1 MEFGAIVARYDAHGR
16 PMLLIVLLVLLGS
29 VTFGTAS
36 DQWQPASGPLMTKW
50 AAKVS
55 PDHPLPEYPRPQFVR
70 ADWRNLNGLWDYA
83 IRPRAEAA
91 PAAFDGKILVPFP
104 VESALSGV
112 MKKVGDANR
121 LWYRRTFEVPRAWR
135 NRQTLI
141 HFGAID
147 WEATVYLNGKELA
160 THRGGYDEFT
170 VDLTNALNAGDTQDL
185 VVSVWDPTDAGTQPR
200 GKQVAN
206 PRSIWYT
213 SVTGIWQT
221 AWIEPVPKA
230 RIDGLVIVPD
240 VDTGRVLVT
249 AVTNAS
255 ESHLTAVAFDGTR
268 EVARTS
274 GMGQRLVLT
283 IPRPKLWSPD
293 SPSLY
298 DLKVTWG
305 RPGERPTDEVTSYFA
320 MRKSSLCKDA
330 DGVTRLCLNNKPL
343 FQVGPL
349 DQGWWPDGLYT
360 APTDEALR
368 SDIEVTKQL
377 GFNMARKHVKVEPDR
392 WYYWADRLGLLV
404 WQDMPSTVIRGAR
417 TEESMREF
425 EAELKEMIDE
435 RRNHPS
441 IVMWVPFNEGW
452 GQYDTPRIVQWIKS
466 YDPSRLVDNAS
477 GWTDAAVGDVSDVH
491 RYPGPGV
498 PKIEPSR
505 AAVLGEF
512 GGLGLPLAGH
522 TWQSQANWSYRGFTS
537 PAELTDAY
545 VDLLARL
552 HPLLGSPGLSAAV
565 YTQTTDVE
573 IEVNGLMTYDRA
585 VIKPDIARV
594 RAANLALFT
603 PPPVLT
609 PILES
614 SRDTPAE
621 WRYTTTAPAD
631 LWMKPAFD
639 AASWATGPGGFGT
652 RNTPG
657 SAVGTNWTTP
667 DIWLR
672 RTFDLPP
679 DFAATNPQLLL
690 HHDEDAEIYING
702 VLALKVSGYST
713 DYEYVAMTV
722 EGRAALKPGSNTLA
736 VHCHQTTGGQY
747 IDVGIV
753 DVVLR
758 SPGTSEPRNRTM
770 F

>member
-1 MEFGAIVARYDAHGR
+1 
-16 PMLLIVLLVLLGS
+16 MLLIVLLVLLGS
-29 VTFGTAS
+29 AAFGTAS
-36 DQWQPASGPLMTKW
+36 DQWQPARGPLMTKW
-50 AAKVS
+50 AADVS
-55 PDHPLPEYPRPQFVR
+55 PDHPLPEYPRPQLVR

-83 IRPRAEAA
+83 IRPRAESA
-91 PAAFDGKILVPFP
+91 PGTFDGRILVPFP

-112 MKKVGDANR
+112 MKKVGEANR
-121 LWYRRTFEVPRAWR
+121 LWYRRTFEMPRGWR
-135 NRQTLI
+135 GRRTLL
-141 HFGAID
+141 HLGSVD

-160 THRGGYDEFT
+160 THRGGYDEVT
-170 VDLTNALNAGDTQDL
+170 VDLSGALSDTDTQEL
-185 VVSVWDPTDAGTQPR
+185 VVAVWDPTDAATQPR
-200 GKQVAN
+200 GKQVAS

-221 AWIEPVPKA
+221 VWIEPLDKIA
-230 RIDGLVIVPD
+230 IDALSIVPD
-240 VDTGRVLVT
+240 IDRGVVRVTVTSAGATADTQVL
-249 AVTNAS
+249 
-255 ESHLTAVAFDGTR
+255 AVAYDGTR
-268 EVARTS
+268 A
-274 GMGQRLVLT
+274 LT
-283 IPRPKLWSPD
+283 EIHGRPGETFDIPVRNAKLWSPD
-293 SPSLY
+293 SPTLY
-298 DLKVTWG
+298 TLTVALAHRG
-305 RPGERPTDEVTSYFA
+305 GAGISDEVTSYFA

-330 DGVTRLCLNNKPL
+330 DGITRLCLNNKPL

-392 WYYWADRLGLLV
+392 WYYWADRLGLIV

-417 TEESMREF
+417 TDESMREF

-477 GWTDAAVGDVSDVH
+477 GWTDALVGDVSDIH
-491 RYPGPGV
+491 RYPGPGA
-498 PKIEPSR
+498 PKVEPSR

-545 VDLLARL
+545 VDLLSRL

-603 PPPVLT
+603 PPPILKS
-609 PILES
+609 ILES
-614 SRDTPAE
+614 SRDTAAD

-631 LWMKPAFD
+631 SWMTPVFD
-639 AASWATGPGGFGT
+639 AASWMTGPGGFGT

-657 SAVGTNWTTP
+657 SFVRTNWTTP

-679 DFAATNPQLLL
+679 GFAATNPELLL
-690 HHDEDAEIYING
+690 HHDEDAEVYMNG
-702 VLALKVSGYST
+702 VLALKISGYST
-713 DYEYVAMTV
+713 DYEYVAMTP
-722 EGRAALKPGSNTLA
+722 EGRAALKPGMNTLA

-753 DVVLR
+753 DVV
-758 SPGTSEPRNRTM
+758 PRK
-770 F
+770 